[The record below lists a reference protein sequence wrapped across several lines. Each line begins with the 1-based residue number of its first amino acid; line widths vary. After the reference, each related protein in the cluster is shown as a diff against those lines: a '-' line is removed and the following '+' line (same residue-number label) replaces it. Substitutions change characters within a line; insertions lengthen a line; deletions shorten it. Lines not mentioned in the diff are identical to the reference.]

1 MGELLGN
8 NRTISESHF
17 YTTTACFGCL
27 FFGLLHAGCIV
38 NHDVKLANPKTD
50 GPILQARGRQA
61 GISAGTGKK

>member
-8 NRTISESHF
+8 NGVEPESRF

-27 FFGLLHAGCIV
+27 FFGLLHSGCIV

-50 GPILQARGRQA
+50 GPILQTKGRQA
-61 GISAGTGKK
+61 GISVEKGKK